1 MFKVFEKFQRLICKW
16 IFIGLFFSL
25 ISYSIDVAKAQ
36 KNFVWNLPSWAPVPK
51 IPKDNPMSDAKVNLG
66 RHLFYEKRLS
76 ISRTMSCGSCHQ
88 QKKAFTD
95 GRRIALGATGQNHS
109 RNTLTLAN
117 VAYSPILT
125 WADPG
130 SRRLEEHPLTPL
142 FSVDPIEMGMSGQ
155 RKKIVEWLK
164 TDPEYR
170 LRFILS
176 FPESKNKVSIENIAK
191 ALAAFQRTLIS
202 FSSPY
207 DQYRFNG
214 EQQAISSSAKRGE
227 RLFFSERLNCFQC
240 HQAPFFTDSYT
251 YLGLPFN
258 EIAFHNTGLYNLSE
272 SGNYPDPNTG
282 MYKHTRR
289 TGDLGRFRTPSL
301 RNVELTGPYM
311 HNGIFDSLDAVLDFY
326 SRGGQKTEADALA
339 GDGAKK
345 PFKSSY
351 VTGFRLSLQEKKDVI
366 EFLKSLTDLTFTQDQ
381 RYSEPRASSI
391 VP

>member
-1 MFKVFEKFQRLICKW
+1 MFKVFEKFQWLICKW

-88 QKKAFTD
+88 QKNAFTD
-95 GRRIALGATGQNHS
+95 GRRTALGATGQNHS
-109 RNTLTLAN
+109 RNTLTLTN

-130 SRRLEEHPLTPL
+130 SRRLEDHPLTPL

-176 FPESKNKVSIENIAK
+176 FPESKNKVSIE
-191 ALAAFQRTLIS
+191 LLPRRWQ
-202 FSSPY
+202 
-207 DQYRFNG
+207 
-214 EQQAISSSAKRGE
+214 
-227 RLFFSERLNCFQC
+227 
-240 HQAPFFTDSYT
+240 PFREPWY
-251 YLGLPFN
+251 PFLLLT
-258 EIAFHNTGLYNLSE
+258 INTGLTGNSRQFHHLP
-272 SGNYPDPNTG
+272 SG
-282 MYKHTRR
+282 
-289 TGDLGRFRTPSL
+289 
-301 RNVELTGPYM
+301 V
-311 HNGIFDSLDAVLDFY
+311 
-326 SRGGQKTEADALA
+326 
-339 GDGAKK
+339 
-345 PFKSSY
+345 
-351 VTGFRLSLQEKKDVI
+351 KDCFSV
-366 EFLKSLTDLTFTQDQ
+366 S
-381 RYSEPRASSI
+381 
-391 VP
+391 V